1 MKPLLEDGRVF
12 AALPPLYSSKWRGE
26 TLYAFSDEERVAI
39 TKKKKIPLD
48 KWVRFKGLGEM
59 DVDELA
65 ETTLNPETRILKR
78 LTMDDAKQAKEAM
91 RMFETLM
98 GSDVS
103 KRKEFVLKESA
114 LFDREALDV

>member
-26 TLYAFSDEERVAI
+26 TYYAFSDEERNSVS
-39 TKKKKIPLD
+39 KKKKIPLD

-78 LTMDDAKQAKEAM
+78 LTMDDAKQAKAAVK
-91 RMFETLM
+91 MFDTLM
-98 GSDVS
+98 GSDVA
-103 KRKEFVLKESA
+103 KRRDFVLKESA

>member
-1 MKPLLEDGRVF
+1 MKPLLEDGRVY

-26 TLYAFSDEERVAI
+26 TYFAFTDDERNTV
-39 TKKKKIPLD
+39 TKEKKIPLD

-65 ETTLNPETRILKR
+65 ETTLNPESRILKQ
-78 LTMDDAKQAKEAM
+78 LTMDDAKQAKDAIK
-91 RMFETLM
+91 MFETLM

-103 KRKEFVLKESA
+103 KRREFVLKESA
-114 LFDREALDV
+114 LFDRDALDV